1 MNRHISLFLAVF
13 LAFLRL
19 SAQQLQL
26 EEPPYYQ
33 NTPFSYRL
41 EFTNEEPDAAPVF
54 ADSQDVT
61 ISVQAP
67 QTSRSQQVYII
78 QGKMTRNETVTTIY
92 PCLVTPLR
100 TGQLTIPAATVK
112 VKGKTRTIPPQ
123 HITVREMNANG
134 TVTLTAELDKTTAAV
149 GEPLN
154 LRLTLTSQAT
164 IQQYQFHI
172 PILDGTPALDCQPAE
187 LPQSLRQSRR
197 AVMLNV
203 NGQRIPALQSSD
215 SQKLSLTFDLT
226 LIPRQP
232 GKHTLPP
239 ASIVC
244 EVVDAEATQTRRR
257 PRRSPFDDDPFFSP
271 FFGRQPVTVRCAA
284 QTKPLDLTVVEPPAD
299 TRPPSYT
306 GLAEPCTLTVT
317 ADQTS
322 VHVGDPI
329 VLSITVRGP
338 RFPQS
343 VRLPRLAAL
352 PGFAQNF
359 RVFDNDEPG
368 QPAEDDTSVTF
379 RRTIRAASAD
389 VTAIPPVS
397 LSWFDATDKLYKT
410 ATSQPIPIT
419 VKPTQNAQPIVA
431 NQSDY
436 LAPALDKLDVTA
448 LNHTPQ
454 GNFPVADCLVN
465 QAGQDSALAFLRP
478 IAIPIAIPGAAS
490 FLLALAALARHLR
503 ARNPKAARARNAASH
518 ALTLLQH
525 ANSHQAVEQ
534 ALFTFIADK
543 LDLNADAMTPQ
554 DAEDALRNANVPDTL
569 RQQLQ
574 DLIGDCEASRY
585 AGRADATPEQARQHA
600 HDLITTLEP
609 LLLQPSA
616 RRPPRA
622 ASLALALLL
631 TTAACLHATPTPTPT
646 PDALRQAEQLYLQGL
661 QNAKDHPEQAA
672 QLWSQAQTIYQNA
685 LATPEVFDNA
695 RLRHNLANVHLAQR
709 HLGLAIFNYL
719 AALQLEPDNPTILA
733 NLAIARAQC
742 RDQLQPDEQS
752 RVLKT
757 LFAFHYDLS
766 LTTRRTLLAS
776 SSALTLTLLALTLA
790 TALLAPQH
798 LRRHHTA
805 LLVTL
810 AVPLLVALAAAASL
824 AVSLHE
830 RQQPHAVVIAP
841 TVHAKTGPS
850 NAYQDAFQHPLHDGT
865 ECRILQNDETQRWLL
880 VQLPNQLQAWLPA
893 DTLIR

>member
-1 MNRHISLFLAVF
+1 MSFLC
-13 LAFLRL
+13 L

-26 EEPPYYQ
+26 DEPPYYQ
-33 NTPFSYRL
+33 NTPFAYRL
-41 EFTNEEPDAAPVF
+41 EFTNEEPDAAPAF

-92 PCLVTPLR
+92 SCLVTPLR
-100 TGQLTIPAATVK
+100 TGRLTIPAATVK

-123 HITVREMNANG
+123 TITVREMDANG
-134 TVTLTAELDKTTAAV
+134 TVTLSAELDKTIAAV
-149 GEPLN
+149 GEPLT
-154 LRLTLTSQAT
+154 LRLTLTSQAS
-164 IQQYQFHI
+164 IQQYQFHM

-197 AVMLNV
+197 AVMLTV

-215 SQKLSLTFDLT
+215 SQKLILTFDLT

-232 GKHTLPP
+232 GTHTLPP
-239 ASIVC
+239 AAVVC

-257 PRRSPFDDDPFFSP
+257 SRRSPFDDDAFFSP

-284 QTKPLDLTVVEPPAD
+284 QTAPIDLTVVEPPAD
-299 TRPPSYT
+299 TRPASYT
-306 GLAEPCTLTVT
+306 GLAEPCSLTVT
-317 ADQTS
+317 ADQTN

-343 VRLPRLAAL
+343 IRLPRLAAL

-379 RRTIRAASAD
+379 RRTIRAANAD

-397 LSWFDATDKLYKT
+397 LSWFDAADKLYKT
-410 ATSQPIPIT
+410 AASQPIPIT

-431 NQSDY
+431 DQSDY
-436 LAPALDKLDVTA
+436 LAPALDKLDVAA

-454 GNFPVADCLVN
+454 GNFPVTDCLVN
-465 QAGQDSALAFLRP
+465 QAGQDTALAFLRP
-478 IAIPIAIPGAAS
+478 LALPFAIPGAATL
-490 FLLALAALARHLR
+490 LLALATAVRHLR
-503 ARNPKAARARNAASH
+503 SRNPKATRARNAASH
-518 ALTLLQH
+518 ALASLHNATT
-525 ANSHQAVEQ
+525 HQAVEH
-534 ALFTFIADK
+534 ALFSFIADK

-554 DAEDALRNANVPDTL
+554 DAEDALRNANVPENL
-569 RQQLQ
+569 RQQLHELL
-574 DLIGDCEASRY
+574 DDCEASRY
-585 AGRADATPEQARQHA
+585 AGRAENTPEQARQRA
-600 HDLITTLEP
+600 QNLINELEP
-609 LLLQPSA
+609 LLQSPPA
-616 RRPPRA
+616 RPTPHA

-631 TTAACLHATPTPTPT
+631 ATAALHAAPTEDT
-646 PDALRQAEQLYLQGL
+646 LRQAEQLYLQGL
-661 QNAKDHPEQAA
+661 QNAKEHPEQAA
-672 QLWSQAQTIYQNA
+672 QLWSQAQTLYQNA
-685 LATPEVFDNA
+685 LDNPAHFDNA

-719 AALQLEPDNPTILA
+719 AALRLEPDNPTILA

-766 LTTRRTLLAS
+766 LTTRRTLLATAA
-776 SSALTLTLLALTLA
+776 ALTLTLLALTLTA
-790 TALLAPQH
+790 ALLAPQR
-798 LRRHHTA
+798 LRRHPTA

-810 AVPLLVALAAAASL
+810 AIPLLVALATAASL
-824 AVSLHE
+824 AVSLRE
-830 RQQPHAVVIAP
+830 RQQPHAVVIASA
-841 TVHAKTGPS
+841 VHAKTGPS

-865 ECRILQNDETQRWLL
+865 ECRVLQTDETQRWLL

-893 DTLIR
+893 DALIR

>member
-1 MNRHISLFLAVF
+1 MNRLVTLILLVSFLC
-13 LAFLRL
+13 L
-19 SAQQLQL
+19 SAQQLHL
-26 EEPPYYQ
+26 DEPPYYQ
-33 NTPFSYRL
+33 NTPFACRL

-61 ISVQAP
+61 VSVQAP

-100 TGQLTIPAATVK
+100 TGRLTIPAATVK
-112 VKGKTRTIPPQ
+112 IKGKTRTIPPQ
-123 HITVREMNANG
+123 TITVREMDANG
-134 TVTLTAELDKTTAAV
+134 TVTLTAELDKTTAAI
-149 GEPLN
+149 GEPLT
-154 LRLTLTSQAT
+154 LRLTLTSQAS

-197 AVMLNV
+197 AVMLTV

-215 SQKLSLTFDLT
+215 SQKLILTFDFT

-232 GKHTLPP
+232 GTHTLP
-239 ASIVC
+239 AAAVVC
-244 EVVDAEATQTRRR
+244 EVVDTEATQARRR
-257 PRRSPFDDDPFFSP
+257 TRRSPFDDDAFFSP

-284 QTKPLDLTVVEPPAD
+284 QTAPIDLTVVEPPAD
-299 TRPPSYT
+299 TRPASYT

-317 ADQTS
+317 ADQTN

-343 VRLPRLAAL
+343 IRLPRLAAL

-368 QPAEDDTSVTF
+368 QPAEDDASVTF
-379 RRTIRAASAD
+379 RRTIRAANAD
-389 VTAIPPVS
+389 VTAIPPIA
-397 LSWFDATDKLYKT
+397 LSWFDAADKLYKT
-410 ATSQPIPIT
+410 AASQPIPIT

-431 NQSDY
+431 DQSDY
-436 LAPALDKLDVTA
+436 LAPALDKLDVAA

-454 GNFPVADCLVN
+454 GNFPVTDCLVN
-465 QAGQDSALAFLRP
+465 QAGQDTALAFLRP
-478 IAIPIAIPGAAS
+478 IALPIAIPGAATL
-490 FLLALAALARHLR
+490 LLALATFARHLR
-503 ARNPKAARARNAASH
+503 SRNPAATRARNAASH
-518 ALTLLQH
+518 ALASLHDATT
-525 ANSHQAVEQ
+525 HQAVEQ
-534 ALFTFIADK
+534 AIFTFIADK

-554 DAEDALRNANVPDTL
+554 DAEDALRHANVPDTL
-569 RQQLQ
+569 LQQLHELL
-574 DLIGDCEASRY
+574 DDCEASRY
-585 AGRADATPEQARQHA
+585 AGRAENAPDQARQRA
-600 HDLITTLEP
+600 HDLITALDTH
-609 LLLQPSA
+609 LQPTPT
-616 RRPPRA
+616 RRTPRA

-631 TTAACLHATPTPTPT
+631 ATAAALHAAPTEDT
-646 PDALRQAEQLYLQGL
+646 LRQAEQLYLQGL
-661 QNAKDHPEQAA
+661 QNAKEHPEQAA
-672 QLWSQAQTIYQNA
+672 QLWSQAQTLYQNA
-685 LATPEVFDNA
+685 LDTPAHFDNA

-709 HLGLAIFNYL
+709 HLGLAIFHYR
-719 AALQLEPDNPTILA
+719 AALRLEPDNPTILA

-766 LTTRRTLLAS
+766 LTTRRTLLATAA
-776 SSALTLTLLALTLA
+776 ALTLSLLALTLA
-790 TALLAPQH
+790 AALLAPQR
-798 LRRHHTA
+798 LRRHPTA
-805 LLVTL
+805 LLV
-810 AVPLLVALAAAASL
+810 AIAIPLLVALVAAASL

-830 RQQPHAVVIAP
+830 RQQPHAVVIASA
-841 TVHAKTGPS
+841 VHAKTGPS

-865 ECRILQNDETQRWLL
+865 ECRILQTDESQRWLL

>member
-134 TVTLTAELDKTTAAV
+134 TVTLTAELDKTTAAL

-359 RVFDNDEPG
+359 RVCDNDEPG

-478 IAIPIAIPGAAS
+478 IALPIAIPGAAS
-490 FLLALAALARHLR
+490 CLLALAALARHPR
-503 ARNPKAARARNAASH
+503 ARHPKAARARN
-518 ALTLLQH
+518 
-525 ANSHQAVEQ
+525 
-534 ALFTFIADK
+534 ADK

-585 AGRADATPEQARQHA
+585 AGRADATPEQA
-600 HDLITTLEP
+600 
-609 LLLQPSA
+609 
-616 RRPPRA
+616 
-622 ASLALALLL
+622 
-631 TTAACLHATPTPTPT
+631 
-646 PDALRQAEQLYLQGL
+646 
-661 QNAKDHPEQAA
+661 A
-672 QLWSQAQTIYQNA
+672 QLWSQAQIIYQNA

-752 RVLKT
+752 RVP
-757 LFAFHYDLS
+757 
-766 LTTRRTLLAS
+766 RP
-776 SSALTLTLLALTLA
+776 
-790 TALLAPQH
+790 LAP
-798 LRRHHTA
+798 
-805 LLVTL
+805 
-810 AVPLLVALAAAASL
+810 
-824 AVSLHE
+824 
-830 RQQPHAVVIAP
+830 
-841 TVHAKTGPS
+841 
-850 NAYQDAFQHPLHDGT
+850 
-865 ECRILQNDETQRWLL
+865 
-880 VQLPNQLQAWLPA
+880 
-893 DTLIR
+893 